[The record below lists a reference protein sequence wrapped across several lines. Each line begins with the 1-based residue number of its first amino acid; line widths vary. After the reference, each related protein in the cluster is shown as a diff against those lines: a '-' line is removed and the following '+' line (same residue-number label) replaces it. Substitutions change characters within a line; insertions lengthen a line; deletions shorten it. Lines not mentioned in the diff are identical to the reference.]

1 MASIGDDNI
10 STAGCWQQAHAGTAS
25 AVIARLA
32 IGPQSKLTWS
42 SPTPVLACTGCAS
55 DDAIDNKTLCKRDMD
70 SITNQVCKMCS
81 DLHVEGTP
89 RVSSTSPTLRGFQ
102 PALQVI
108 DAEMGRRKLLE
119 DAPVASIND
128 DPVNFDTDEIPWWA
142 WVQRFHLPEVS

>member
-89 RVSSTSPTLRGFQ
+89 RGQLNFTNPQRLSTCTAG
-102 PALQVI
+102 
-108 DAEMGRRKLLE
+108 D
-119 DAPVASIND
+119 
-128 DPVNFDTDEIPWWA
+128 
-142 WVQRFHLPEVS
+142 